1 MRRFRRWASPA
12 LAVAVLAVVIWR
24 LGTGPFLA
32 GVEAVDGRAL
42 LAASAIFFV
51 TTVFSAWRWTIVSRG
66 LGIRLSLPAAVAAY
80 YRAVFLNLVL
90 PGGVAGDV
98 HRGVSHG
105 REVHDVG
112 RGMRAVVWERSAGQV
127 VQILL
132 LIAVLLVLP
141 SPLRSSM
148 PFVAAAAVAVVLGL
162 VLVGRVR
169 VRDRNSRWSRVRNAV
184 VADVRE
190 GVLRRNALP
199 AVVFA
204 SVMVAVGHAATFLV
218 AARTAG
224 VDAPLSRLL
233 PLALLALLAMVL
245 PSIGGWGPREGVT
258 AWVFAAA
265 GLGAD
270 RGAATAVAYGV
281 LVLAASLPGV
291 IVLVVGWLPR
301 RSVPRSRS
309 RRRLLFRPERAA
321 DA

>member
-1 MRRFRRWASPA
+1 VSSLRRWAGP
-12 LAVAVLAVVIWR
+12 AVAVALLAVVIWR

-32 GVEAVDGRAL
+32 GLEAVDGRAL
-42 LAASAIFFV
+42 LAAAAIFFL
-51 TTVFSAWRWTIVSRG
+51 TTVCSAWRWTIVSRG
-66 LGIRLSLPAAVAAY
+66 LGLRLSLPAAVAAY

-90 PGGVAGDV
+90 PAGVAGDV

-105 REVHDVG
+105 REAHDVG
-112 RGMRAVVWERSAGQV
+112 RGLRAVGWERGAGQV
-127 VQILL
+127 VQLVL
-132 LIAVLLVLP
+132 TIAVLLVLP

-148 PFVAAAAVAVVLGL
+148 PFVAVAAAAVVLGI
-162 VLVGRVR
+162 VLLGRVR
-169 VRDRNSRWSRVRNAV
+169 VRGDHSRWTRVWEAVVDDVRN
-184 VADVRE
+184 

-199 AVVFA
+199 AVVLA
-204 SVMVAVGHAATFLV
+204 SALVLIGHTATFIV

-233 PLALLALLAMVL
+233 PLASVAMLAMVL

-258 AWVFAAA
+258 AWAFAAA

-281 LVLAASLPGV
+281 LVLAASLPGGL
-291 IVLVVGWLPR
+291 VLVAGWLPR
-301 RSVPRSRS
+301 RRASRA
-309 RRRLLFRPERAA
+309 RARTRVGFRPEEAA